1 MCAPGVALTA
11 AVNDIE
17 VMVVGPESMEYPI
30 DAAGFEE
37 QLMVLA
43 TSWKGEATCAPFAGA
58 PTVMAC
64 PGTIADMSSDI
75 EQSSRFI
82 GPPKEWNI
90 PSTT

>member
-43 TSWKGEATCAPFAGA
+43 TSWKGEVT
-58 PTVMAC
+58 
-64 PGTIADMSSDI
+64 
-75 EQSSRFI
+75 
-82 GPPKEWNI
+82 
-90 PSTT
+90 